1 MIKLGEMQT
10 LVVSKKEDFGLY
22 LKDSSDLDGDAILL
36 PKREAPEDIDISDHL
51 EVFVYKDSSDRL
63 VCTTINPKLK
73 MGEFTMLKV
82 AQVTKIGAFMEWG
95 LIKDL
100 LLPFKEQTVE
110 VKEGESYFV
119 GLYVDKSERLCA
131 TMKIAK
137 LLTTEHDIEAGA
149 KMKGLIY
156 NIHAE
161 IGMFIAVEG
170 KYQGLIPMKEV
181 TKRYHIG
188 SEIEFK
194 VGRVREDGRLDLT
207 LHEGGFT
214 QMEQD
219 EETLYNALVAND
231 GFVPL
236 NDRTDKEKINK
247 ELDMSKRAF
256 KRALGRLMKAGKAK
270 QTSEGCELIK

>member
-1 MIKLGEMQT
+1 
-10 LVVSKKEDFGLY
+10 
-22 LKDSSDLDGDAILL
+22 
-36 PKREAPEDIDISDHL
+36 
-51 EVFVYKDSSDRL
+51 
-63 VCTTINPKLK
+63 
-73 MGEFTMLKV
+73 
-82 AQVTKIGAFMEWG
+82 
-95 LIKDL
+95 
-100 LLPFKEQTVE
+100 
-110 VKEGESYFV
+110 
-119 GLYVDKSERLCA
+119 
-131 TMKIAK
+131 MKIAK

-170 KYQGLIPMKEV
+170 KYQGLIPIKEV
-181 TKRYHIG
+181 TKRYHVG

-194 VGRVREDGRLDLT
+194 VSRVRDDGRLDLT

-219 EETLYNALVAND
+219 EETLFNALTENG
-231 GFVPL
+231 GFLPI

-256 KRALGRLMKAGKAK
+256 KRALGRLMKSGKCIINYL
-270 QTSEGCELIK
+270 SRFNEVNR

>member
-10 LVVSKKEDFGLY
+10 LVVAKKEDFGLF
-22 LKDSSDLDGDAILL
+22 LKDPSDPEGDTILL
-36 PKREAPEDIDISDHL
+36 PKREAPEEAEISDHI
-51 EVFVYKDSSDRL
+51 EVFIYKDSNDRL
-63 VCTTINPKLK
+63 ISTTLRPKLRL
-73 MGEFTMLKV
+73 GEFTMLKV
-82 AQVTKIGAFMEWG
+82 AQITKIGAFLDWG
-95 LIKDL
+95 LMKDL

-110 VKEGESYFV
+110 VEEGESYFV
-119 GLYVDKSERLCA
+119 GLYIDKSERLCA

-137 LLTTEHDIEAGA
+137 LLTTEHGIEAGA

-161 IGMFIAVEG
+161 IGIFIAVEG

-181 TKRYHIG
+181 TKRYHVG

-194 VGRVREDGRLDLT
+194 VSRVRDDGRLDLT

-219 EETLYNALVAND
+219 EETLFNALTENG
-231 GFVPL
+231 GFL
-236 NDRTDKEKINK
+236 LINDRTDKEKINK

-256 KRALGRLMKAGKAK
+256 KRALGRLMKSGKAK
-270 QTSEGCELIK
+270 QTEEGTELIK

>member
-10 LVVSKKEDFGLY
+10 LVAANIENHGLY
-22 LKDSSDLDGDAILL
+22 LKDPSDPEGVTILL
-36 PKREAPEDIDISDHL
+36 PKKEVPEDIEISDHL

-63 VCTTINPKLK
+63 VCTTTNPKIKL
-73 MGEFTMLKV
+73 GEFTMLKV
-82 AQVTKIGAFMEWG
+82 AQVTKIGAFMDWG

-137 LLTTEHDIEAGA
+137 LLDNDHDVEVGA

-170 KYQGLIPMKEV
+170 KYQGLIPIKEV
-181 TKRYHIG
+181 TKRYHVG

-194 VGRVREDGRLDLT
+194 VARIREDGRLDLT

-231 GFVPL
+231 GFLPV
-236 NDRTDKEKINK
+236 NDRTDKDIINK
-247 ELDMSKRAF
+247 KLEMSKRAF

-270 QTSEGCELIK
+270 QTPEGTELIK